1 MKKLILIEKD
11 VLEALD
17 CRGKINAIR
26 MLKDSRNISLGEAKA
41 LVNDHQR
48 CITSVE
54 RKLGVRTIFSDL
66 MSVLS
71 MWSEKYSLKN
81 K

>member
-11 VLEALD
+11 VLEALH
-17 CRGKINAIR
+17 CTGKTKAIK
-26 MLKDSRNISLGEAKA
+26 MLRDSRHISFEEAKI
-41 LVNDHQR
+41 LVDDHQR

-54 RKLGVRTIFSDL
+54 RKLGLRALLSDL
-66 MSVLS
+66 MSILS
-71 MWSEKYSLKN
+71 LWTEKYSLKN